1 MRESSA
7 VRVSNGGVLREG
19 EVDGAVNDGEGGE
32 LDGVDG
38 DLGVLWFENC
48 VVDYEDDDDD
58 ENQEDCGYYT

>member
-1 MRESSA
+1 MRESST

-38 DLGVLWFENC
+38 DLGVLWFENS
-48 VVDYEDDDDD
+48 VVYYEDDDDD

>member
-38 DLGVLWFENC
+38 DLGVLWFENG